1 MYKKLSY
8 IFSKRDKYKIAL
20 LLCIMVAGSFLE
32 LLGVAVFQPF
42 VNIIMMPDSIQENP
56 YLARIYQMFGC
67 STTESFLTVV
77 ALGIIVIYV
86 VKNVYLWV
94 EQDLI
99 LKFTYG
105 VQQKLST
112 RLLTTYLA
120 EPYTFHLNKN
130 IAELQRSMQEDTTM
144 FTQVLMHTLQLIA
157 EVVVCV
163 VLGVYLFSV
172 SNSITV
178 VIVGLLILCVILF
191 TKLTKRF
198 TEELGKQ
205 GQIYKG
211 KLYQWVNQSLGG
223 VKEVKVLNREEF
235 FTSSYKKYYRLYI
248 KGVRINRLLSIT
260 PKYMVEAVCMTGL
273 LIAII
278 IKLNFGH
285 GELENFIPQLATFA
299 VAAFR
304 LLPSVGR
311 INEHVNNIL
320 YAVPSVDLIY
330 GDLKGIEDYQEEKGE
345 EEGREW
351 NFERAIGALR
361 GGRDPSAISAKHV
374 TYAYPNTDTN
384 VLEDANCVIPKG
396 KTVAFIGSSGAGKT
410 TMADIILGLLA
421 PQRGK
426 ILVDDIDIFKNLT
439 MWHHQIGYIPQ
450 VIYLSDDTIRN
461 NIAFGIHEDQINEE
475 AVKTAL
481 KKAQLAEFVDTLP
494 DGLDTIVGDRGVR
507 LSGGQRQRIGIAR
520 ALYHDPEILVLDEA
534 TSALDN
540 ETETAVMEAI
550 ESLQGSKTM
559 IIIAH
564 RLTTIQNADII
575 YEVGDGKVTKR
586 SKEYVFGDEEAK

>member
-94 EQDLI
+94 EQNLI
-99 LKFTYG
+99 MKFTYG
-105 VQQKLST
+105 MQQKLST
-112 RLLTTYLA
+112 RLLTTYLS

-130 IAELQRSMQEDTTM
+130 IAELQRSMQEDTGL
-144 FTQVLMHTLQLIA
+144 FTQVLMHTLQLVA
-157 EVVVCV
+157 EVVVCI
-163 VLGVYLFSV
+163 VLGVYLFTV

-178 VIVGLLILCVILF
+178 VIVGLLILCVVLF
-191 TKLTKRF
+191 TKITKRF
-198 TEELGKQ
+198 TEQLGKEAQ
-205 GQIYKG
+205 VYKG

-235 FTSSYKKYYRLYI
+235 FVSSYKKYYGLYI

-330 GDLKGIEDYQEEKGE
+330 GDLKGIEDYQESKGE
-345 EEGREW
+345 EEGKEW
-351 NFERAIGALR
+351 SFEHGIT
-361 GGRDPSAISAKHV
+361 AKHI

-410 TMADIILGLLA
+410 TMADIILGLIA

-426 ILVDDIDIFKNLT
+426 ILVDDIDVFKNLT

-461 NIAFGIHEDQINEE
+461 NIAFGIHEDQIDEE
-475 AVKTAL
+475 AVRTAL

-575 YEVGDGKVTKR
+575 YEVGDGKVTER

>member
-42 VNIIMMPDSIQENP
+42 VNIIMMPDSIQENS

-94 EQDLI
+94 EQNLI
-99 LKFTYG
+99 MKFTYG
-105 VQQKLST
+105 MQQKLST
-112 RLLTTYLA
+112 RLLTTYLS

-130 IAELQRSMQEDTTM
+130 IAELQRSMQEDTGL
-144 FTQVLMHTLQLIA
+144 FTQVLMHTLQLVA
-157 EVVVCV
+157 EVVVCI
-163 VLGVYLFSV
+163 VLGVYLFTV

-178 VIVGLLILCVILF
+178 VIVGLLILCVVLF
-191 TKLTKRF
+191 TKITKRF
-198 TEELGKQ
+198 TEQLGKEAQ
-205 GQIYKG
+205 VYKG

-235 FTSSYKKYYRLYI
+235 FVSSYKKYYGLYI

-330 GDLKGIEDYQEEKGE
+330 GDLKGIEDYQESKGE
-345 EEGREW
+345 EEGKEW
-351 NFERAIGALR
+351 SFEHGIT
-361 GGRDPSAISAKHV
+361 AKHI

-384 VLEDANCVIPKG
+384 VLEDANCIIPKG

-426 ILVDDIDIFKNLT
+426 ILVDNIDVFKILT

-461 NIAFGIHEDQINEE
+461 NIAFGIHEDQIDEE

-575 YEVGDGKVTKR
+575 YEVGDGKVTER
-586 SKEYVFGDEEAK
+586 SKEYVFGDEETK

>member
-94 EQDLI
+94 EQNLI
-99 LKFTYG
+99 MKFTYG
-105 VQQKLST
+105 MQQKLST
-112 RLLTTYLA
+112 RLLTTYLS

-130 IAELQRSMQEDTTM
+130 IAELQRSMQEDTGL
-144 FTQVLMHTLQLIA
+144 FTQVLMHTLQLVA
-157 EVVVCV
+157 EVVVCI
-163 VLGVYLFSV
+163 VLGVYLFTV

-178 VIVGLLILCVILF
+178 VIVGLLILCVVLF
-191 TKLTKRF
+191 TKITKRF
-198 TEELGKQ
+198 TEQLGKEAQ
-205 GQIYKG
+205 VYKG

-235 FTSSYKKYYRLYI
+235 FVSSYKKYYGLYI

-330 GDLKGIEDYQEEKGE
+330 GDLKGIEDYQEFKGE
-345 EEGREW
+345 EEGKEW
-351 NFERAIGALR
+351 SFEHGIT
-361 GGRDPSAISAKHV
+361 AKHI

-426 ILVDDIDIFKNLT
+426 ILVDDIDVFKNLT

-461 NIAFGIHEDQINEE
+461 NIAFGIHEDQIDEE
-475 AVKTAL
+475 AVRTAL

-575 YEVGDGKVTKR
+575 YEVGDGKVTER

>member
-94 EQDLI
+94 EQNLI
-99 LKFTYG
+99 MKFTYG
-105 VQQKLST
+105 MQQKLST
-112 RLLTTYLA
+112 RLLTTYLS

-130 IAELQRSMQEDTTM
+130 IAELQRSMQEATGL
-144 FTQVLMHTLQLIA
+144 FTQVLMHTLQLVA
-157 EVVVCV
+157 EVVVCI
-163 VLGVYLFSV
+163 VLGVYLFTV

-178 VIVGLLILCVILF
+178 VIVGLLILCVVLF
-191 TKLTKRF
+191 TKITKRF
-198 TEELGKQ
+198 TEQLGKEAQ
-205 GQIYKG
+205 VYKG

-235 FTSSYKKYYRLYI
+235 FVSSYKKYYGLYI

-330 GDLKGIEDYQEEKGE
+330 GDLKGIEDYQESKGE
-345 EEGREW
+345 EEGKEW
-351 NFERAIGALR
+351 SFEHGIT
-361 GGRDPSAISAKHV
+361 AKHI

-426 ILVDDIDIFKNLT
+426 ILVDDIDVFKNLT

-461 NIAFGIHEDQINEE
+461 NIAFGIHEDQIDEE
-475 AVKTAL
+475 AVRTAL

-575 YEVGDGKVTKR
+575 YEVGDGKVTER

>member
-1 MYKKLSY
+1 MGDLMYKKLSY

-94 EQDLI
+94 EQNLI
-99 LKFTYG
+99 MKFTYG
-105 VQQKLST
+105 MQQKLST
-112 RLLTTYLA
+112 RLLTTYLS

-130 IAELQRSMQEDTTM
+130 IAELQRSMQEDTGL
-144 FTQVLMHTLQLIA
+144 FTQVLMHTLQLVA
-157 EVVVCV
+157 EVVVCI
-163 VLGVYLFSV
+163 VLGVYLFTV

-178 VIVGLLILCVILF
+178 VIVGLLILCVVLF
-191 TKLTKRF
+191 TKITKRF
-198 TEELGKQ
+198 TEQLGKEAQ
-205 GQIYKG
+205 VYKG

-235 FTSSYKKYYRLYI
+235 FVSSYKKYYGLYI

-330 GDLKGIEDYQEEKGE
+330 GDLKGIEDYQESKGE
-345 EEGREW
+345 EEGKEW
-351 NFERAIGALR
+351 SFEHGIT
-361 GGRDPSAISAKHV
+361 AKHI

-384 VLEDANCVIPKG
+384 VLEDASCVIPKG

-426 ILVDDIDIFKNLT
+426 ILVDDIDVFKNLT

-461 NIAFGIHEDQINEE
+461 NIAFGIHEDQIDEE
-475 AVKTAL
+475 AVRTAL

-575 YEVGDGKVTKR
+575 YEVGDGKVTER
-586 SKEYVFGDEEAK
+586 SKEYVFGDEESK

>member
-42 VNIIMMPDSIQENP
+42 VNIIMMPGSIQENP

-94 EQDLI
+94 EQNLI

-130 IAELQRSMQEDTTM
+130 IAELQRSMQEDTGL

-163 VLGVYLFSV
+163 VLGIYLFSV

-178 VIVGLLILCVILF
+178 VIVGLLILCVVLF

-198 TEELGKQ
+198 TEELGKESQ
-205 GQIYKG
+205 LYKG

-223 VKEVKVLNREEF
+223 VKEVKVLNREDF
-235 FTSSYKKYYRLYI
+235 FISSYRDYYTLYI
-248 KGVRINRLLSIT
+248 KGVRINRLLSIS

-278 IKLNFGH
+278 LKLNFGH
-285 GELENFIPQLATFA
+285 GELDTFIPQLATFA

-330 GDLKGIEDYQEEKGE
+330 GDLKGIEDYQESKGE
-345 EEGREW
+345 EEGKEW
-351 NFERAIGALR
+351 SFEHGIT
-361 GGRDPSAISAKHV
+361 AKHI

-426 ILVDDIDIFKNLT
+426 ILVDDIDVFKNLT

-461 NIAFGIHEDQINEE
+461 NIAFGIHEDQIDEE
-475 AVKTAL
+475 AVRTAL

-575 YEVGDGKVTKR
+575 YEVGDGKVTER

>member
-94 EQDLI
+94 EQNLI
-99 LKFTYG
+99 MKFTYG
-105 VQQKLST
+105 MQQKLST
-112 RLLTTYLA
+112 RLLTTYLS

-130 IAELQRSMQEDTTM
+130 IAELQRSMQEDTGL
-144 FTQVLMHTLQLIA
+144 FTQVLMHTLQLVA
-157 EVVVCV
+157 EVVVCI
-163 VLGVYLFSV
+163 VLGVYLFTV

-178 VIVGLLILCVILF
+178 VIVGLLILCVVLF
-191 TKLTKRF
+191 ITKRF
-198 TEELGKQ
+198 TEQLGKEAQ
-205 GQIYKG
+205 VYKG

-235 FTSSYKKYYRLYI
+235 FVSSYKKYYGLYI

-330 GDLKGIEDYQEEKGE
+330 GDLKGIEDYQESKGE
-345 EEGREW
+345 EEGKEW
-351 NFERAIGALR
+351 SFEHGIT
-361 GGRDPSAISAKHV
+361 AKHI

-384 VLEDANCVIPKG
+384 VLEDASCVIPKG

-426 ILVDDIDIFKNLT
+426 ILVDDIDVFKNLT

-461 NIAFGIHEDQINEE
+461 NIAFGIHEDQIDEE
-475 AVKTAL
+475 AVRTAL

-575 YEVGDGKVTKR
+575 YEVGDGKVTER
-586 SKEYVFGDEEAK
+586 SKEYVFGDEESK

>member
-42 VNIIMMPDSIQENP
+42 VNIIMMPDSIQENS

-94 EQDLI
+94 EQNLI
-99 LKFTYG
+99 MKFTYG
-105 VQQKLST
+105 MQQKLST
-112 RLLTTYLA
+112 RLLTTYLS

-130 IAELQRSMQEDTTM
+130 IAELQRSMQEDTGL
-144 FTQVLMHTLQLIA
+144 FTQVLMHTLQLVA
-157 EVVVCV
+157 EVVVCI
-163 VLGVYLFSV
+163 VLGVYLFTV

-178 VIVGLLILCVILF
+178 VIVGLLILCVVLF
-191 TKLTKRF
+191 TKITKRF
-198 TEELGKQ
+198 TEQLGKEAQ
-205 GQIYKG
+205 VYKG

-235 FTSSYKKYYRLYI
+235 FVSSYKKYYGLYI

-330 GDLKGIEDYQEEKGE
+330 GDLKGIEDYQESKGE
-345 EEGREW
+345 EEGKEW
-351 NFERAIGALR
+351 SFEHGIT
-361 GGRDPSAISAKHV
+361 AKHI

-384 VLEDANCVIPKG
+384 VLEDANCIIPKG

-426 ILVDDIDIFKNLT
+426 ILVDNIDVFKNLT

-461 NIAFGIHEDQINEE
+461 NIAFGIHEDQIDEE

-540 ETETAVMEAI
+540 ETETAVMEAS

-575 YEVGDGKVTKR
+575 YEVGDGKVTER
-586 SKEYVFGDEEAK
+586 SKEYVFGDEETK

>member
-77 ALGIIVIYV
+77 AVGIIVIYV
-86 VKNVYLWV
+86 VKNVYLWI
-94 EQDLI
+94 EQNLI

-130 IAELQRSMQEDTTM
+130 IAELQRSMQEDTGL

-178 VIVGLLILCVILF
+178 VIVGLLILCVVLF

-198 TEELGKQ
+198 TEELGKESQ
-205 GQIYKG
+205 LYKG

-223 VKEVKVLNREEF
+223 VKEVKVLNREDF
-235 FTSSYKKYYRLYI
+235 FISSYRDYYTLYI
-248 KGVRINRLLSIT
+248 KGVRINRLLSIS

-278 IKLNFGH
+278 LKLNFGH
-285 GELENFIPQLATFA
+285 GELDTFIPQLATFA

-330 GDLKGIEDYQEEKGE
+330 GDLKGIEDYQESKGE
-345 EEGREW
+345 EEGKEW
-351 NFERAIGALR
+351 SFEHEIT
-361 GGRDPSAISAKHV
+361 AKHI

-426 ILVDDIDIFKNLT
+426 ILVDDIDVFKNLT

-461 NIAFGIHEDQINEE
+461 NIAFGIHEDQIDEE

-575 YEVGDGKVTKR
+575 YEVGDGKVTER
-586 SKEYVFGDEEAK
+586 SKEYVFGDEESK

>member
-1 MYKKLSY
+1 MGDLMYKKLSY

-94 EQDLI
+94 EQNLI
-99 LKFTYG
+99 MKFTYG
-105 VQQKLST
+105 MQQKLST
-112 RLLTTYLA
+112 RLLTTYLS

-130 IAELQRSMQEDTTM
+130 IAELQRSMQEDTGL
-144 FTQVLMHTLQLIA
+144 FTQVLMHTLQLVA
-157 EVVVCV
+157 EVVVCI
-163 VLGVYLFSV
+163 VLGVYLFTV

-178 VIVGLLILCVILF
+178 VIVGLLVLCVVLF
-191 TKLTKRF
+191 TKITKRF
-198 TEELGKQ
+198 TEQLGKEAQ
-205 GQIYKG
+205 VYKG

-235 FTSSYKKYYRLYI
+235 FVSSYKKYYGLYI

-330 GDLKGIEDYQEEKGE
+330 GDLKGIEDYQESKGE
-345 EEGREW
+345 EEGKEW
-351 NFERAIGALR
+351 SFEHGIT
-361 GGRDPSAISAKHV
+361 AKHI

-426 ILVDDIDIFKNLT
+426 ILVDDIDVFKNLT

-461 NIAFGIHEDQINEE
+461 NIAFGIHEDQIDEE
-475 AVKTAL
+475 AVRTAL

-575 YEVGDGKVTKR
+575 YEVGDGKVTER
-586 SKEYVFGDEEAK
+586 SKEYVFGDEESK

>member
-94 EQDLI
+94 EQNLI
-99 LKFTYG
+99 MKFTYG
-105 VQQKLST
+105 MQQKLST
-112 RLLTTYLA
+112 RLLTTYLS

-130 IAELQRSMQEDTTM
+130 IAELQRSMQEDTGL

-157 EVVVCV
+157 EVVVCI
-163 VLGVYLFSV
+163 VLGVYLFTV

-178 VIVGLLILCVILF
+178 VIVGLLILCVVLF
-191 TKLTKRF
+191 TKITKRF
-198 TEELGKQ
+198 TEQLGKEAQ
-205 GQIYKG
+205 VYKG

-235 FTSSYKKYYRLYI
+235 FVSSYKKYYGLYI

-330 GDLKGIEDYQEEKGE
+330 GDLKGIEDYQESKGE
-345 EEGREW
+345 EEGKEW
-351 NFERAIGALR
+351 SFEHGIT
-361 GGRDPSAISAKHV
+361 AKHI
-374 TYAYPNTDTN
+374 TYAYPNTDMN

-396 KTVAFIGSSGAGKT
+396 KTVAFIGKT

-426 ILVDDIDIFKNLT
+426 ILVDDIDVFKNLT

-461 NIAFGIHEDQINEE
+461 NIAFGIHEDQIDEE
-475 AVKTAL
+475 AVRTAL

-575 YEVGDGKVTKR
+575 YEVGDGKVTER

>member
-94 EQDLI
+94 EQNLI
-99 LKFTYG
+99 MKFTYG
-105 VQQKLST
+105 MQQKLST
-112 RLLTTYLA
+112 RLLTTYLS

-130 IAELQRSMQEDTTM
+130 IAELQRSMQEDTGL
-144 FTQVLMHTLQLIA
+144 FTQVLMHTLQLVA
-157 EVVVCV
+157 EVVVCI
-163 VLGVYLFSV
+163 VLGVYLFTV
-172 SNSITV
+172 SSSITV
-178 VIVGLLILCVILF
+178 VIVGLLILCVVLF
-191 TKLTKRF
+191 TKITKRF
-198 TEELGKQ
+198 TEQLGKEAQ
-205 GQIYKG
+205 VYKG

-235 FTSSYKKYYRLYI
+235 FVSSYKKYYGLYI

-330 GDLKGIEDYQEEKGE
+330 GDLKGIEDYQESKGE
-345 EEGREW
+345 EEGKEW
-351 NFERAIGALR
+351 SFEHGIT
-361 GGRDPSAISAKHV
+361 AKHI

-384 VLEDANCVIPKG
+384 VLEDASCVIPKG

-426 ILVDDIDIFKNLT
+426 ILVDDIDVFKNLT

-461 NIAFGIHEDQINEE
+461 NIAFGIHEDQIDEE
-475 AVKTAL
+475 AVRTAL

-575 YEVGDGKVTKR
+575 YEVGDGKVTER
-586 SKEYVFGDEEAK
+586 SKEYVFGDEESK

>member
-42 VNIIMMPDSIQENP
+42 VNIIMMPDSIQENS

-94 EQDLI
+94 EQNLI
-99 LKFTYG
+99 MKFTYG
-105 VQQKLST
+105 MQQKLST
-112 RLLTTYLA
+112 RLLTTYLS

-130 IAELQRSMQEDTTM
+130 IAELQRSMQEDTGL
-144 FTQVLMHTLQLIA
+144 FTQVLMHTLQLVA
-157 EVVVCV
+157 EVVVCI
-163 VLGVYLFSV
+163 VLGVYLFTV

-178 VIVGLLILCVILF
+178 VIVGLLILCVVLF
-191 TKLTKRF
+191 TKITKRF
-198 TEELGKQ
+198 TEQLGKEAQ
-205 GQIYKG
+205 VYKG

-235 FTSSYKKYYRLYI
+235 FVSSYKKYYGLYI

-330 GDLKGIEDYQEEKGE
+330 GDLKGIEDYQESKGE
-345 EEGREW
+345 EEGKEW
-351 NFERAIGALR
+351 SFEHGIT
-361 GGRDPSAISAKHV
+361 AKHI

-384 VLEDANCVIPKG
+384 VLEDANCIIPKG

-426 ILVDDIDIFKNLT
+426 ILVDNIDVFKNLT

-461 NIAFGIHEDQINEE
+461 NIAFGIHEDQIDEE

-575 YEVGDGKVTKR
+575 YEVGDGKVTER
-586 SKEYVFGDEEAK
+586 SKEYVFGDEESK

>member
-120 EPYTFHLNKN
+120 EPYMFHLNKN

-351 NFERAIGALR
+351 NFERAI
-361 GGRDPSAISAKHV
+361 SAKHV

-410 TMADIILGLLA
+410 TMADIILGLLV

-426 ILVDDIDIFKNLT
+426 ILVDDIDVFKNLT

>member
-8 IFSKRDKYKIAL
+8 IFSKRDKYKIAM

-32 LLGVAVFQPF
+32 LFGVAVFQPF

-77 ALGIIVIYV
+77 AVGIIVIYV
-86 VKNVYLWV
+86 VKNVYLWI
-94 EQDLI
+94 EQNLI

-130 IAELQRSMQEDTTM
+130 IAELQRSMQEDTGL

-178 VIVGLLILCVILF
+178 VIVGLLILCVVLF

-198 TEELGKQ
+198 TEELGKESQ
-205 GQIYKG
+205 LYKG

-223 VKEVKVLNREEF
+223 VKEVKVLNREDF
-235 FTSSYKKYYRLYI
+235 FISSYRDYYTLYI
-248 KGVRINRLLSIT
+248 KGVRINRLLSIS

-278 IKLNFGH
+278 LKLNFGH
-285 GELENFIPQLATFA
+285 GELDTFIPQLATFA

-330 GDLKGIEDYQEEKGE
+330 GDLKGIEDYQESKGE
-345 EEGREW
+345 EEGKEW
-351 NFERAIGALR
+351 SFEHEIT
-361 GGRDPSAISAKHV
+361 AKHI

-426 ILVDDIDIFKNLT
+426 ILVDDIDVFKNLT

-461 NIAFGIHEDQINEE
+461 NIAFGIHEDQIDEE
-475 AVKTAL
+475 AVRTAL

-575 YEVGDGKVTKR
+575 YEVGDGKVTER
-586 SKEYVFGDEEAK
+586 SKEYVFGDAESK

>member
-42 VNIIMMPDSIQENP
+42 VNIIMMPDSIQENS

-94 EQDLI
+94 EQNLI
-99 LKFTYG
+99 MKFTYG
-105 VQQKLST
+105 MQQKLST
-112 RLLTTYLA
+112 RLLTTYLS

-130 IAELQRSMQEDTTM
+130 IAELQRSMQEDTVL
-144 FTQVLMHTLQLIA
+144 FTQVLMHTLQLVA
-157 EVVVCV
+157 EVVVCI
-163 VLGVYLFSV
+163 VLGVYLFTV

-178 VIVGLLILCVILF
+178 VIVGLLILCVVLF
-191 TKLTKRF
+191 TKITKRF
-198 TEELGKQ
+198 TEQLGKEAQ
-205 GQIYKG
+205 VYKG

-235 FTSSYKKYYRLYI
+235 FVSSYKKYYGLYI

-330 GDLKGIEDYQEEKGE
+330 GDLKGIEDYQESKGE
-345 EEGREW
+345 EEGKEW
-351 NFERAIGALR
+351 SFEHGIT
-361 GGRDPSAISAKHV
+361 AKHI

-384 VLEDANCVIPKG
+384 VLEDANCIIPKG

-426 ILVDDIDIFKNLT
+426 ILVDNIDVFKNLT

-461 NIAFGIHEDQINEE
+461 NIAFGIHEDQIDEE

-575 YEVGDGKVTKR
+575 YEVGDGKVTER
-586 SKEYVFGDEEAK
+586 SKEYVFGDEETK

>member
-351 NFERAIGALR
+351 NFERAI
-361 GGRDPSAISAKHV
+361 SAKHV

-410 TMADIILGLLA
+410 TMADIILGLLV

-426 ILVDDIDIFKNLT
+426 ILVDDIDVFKNLT

-475 AVKTAL
+475 AAL

>member
-94 EQDLI
+94 EQNLI
-99 LKFTYG
+99 MKFTYG
-105 VQQKLST
+105 MQQKLST
-112 RLLTTYLA
+112 RLLTTYLS

-130 IAELQRSMQEDTTM
+130 IAELQRSMQEDTGL
-144 FTQVLMHTLQLIA
+144 FTQVLMHTLQLVA
-157 EVVVCV
+157 EVVVCI
-163 VLGVYLFSV
+163 VLGVYLFTV

-178 VIVGLLILCVILF
+178 VIVGLLILCVVLF
-191 TKLTKRF
+191 TKITKRF
-198 TEELGKQ
+198 TEQLGKEAQ
-205 GQIYKG
+205 VYKG

-235 FTSSYKKYYRLYI
+235 FVSSYKKYYGLYI

-260 PKYMVEAVCMTGL
+260 PKYVVEAVCMTGL

-330 GDLKGIEDYQEEKGE
+330 GDLKGIEDYQESKGE
-345 EEGREW
+345 EEGKEW
-351 NFERAIGALR
+351 SFEHGIT
-361 GGRDPSAISAKHV
+361 AKHI

-426 ILVDDIDIFKNLT
+426 ILVDDIDVFKNLT

-461 NIAFGIHEDQINEE
+461 NIAFGIHEDQIDEE
-475 AVKTAL
+475 AVRTAL

-575 YEVGDGKVTKR
+575 YEVGDGKVTER

>member
-351 NFERAIGALR
+351 NFERAI
-361 GGRDPSAISAKHV
+361 SAKHV

-575 YEVGDGKVTKR
+575 YEVGDGKVTER

>member
-94 EQDLI
+94 EQNLI
-99 LKFTYG
+99 MKFTYG
-105 VQQKLST
+105 MQQKLST
-112 RLLTTYLA
+112 RLLTTYLS

-130 IAELQRSMQEDTTM
+130 IAELQRSMQEDTGL
-144 FTQVLMHTLQLIA
+144 FTQVLMHTLQLVA
-157 EVVVCV
+157 EVVGCI
-163 VLGVYLFSV
+163 VLGVYLFTV

-178 VIVGLLILCVILF
+178 VIVGLLILCVVLF
-191 TKLTKRF
+191 TKITKRF
-198 TEELGKQ
+198 TEQLGKEAQ
-205 GQIYKG
+205 VYKG

-235 FTSSYKKYYRLYI
+235 FVSSYKKYYGLYI

-330 GDLKGIEDYQEEKGE
+330 GDLKGIEDYQESKGE
-345 EEGREW
+345 EEGKEW
-351 NFERAIGALR
+351 SFEHGIT
-361 GGRDPSAISAKHV
+361 AKHI

-384 VLEDANCVIPKG
+384 VLEDASCVIPKG

-426 ILVDDIDIFKNLT
+426 ILVDDIDVFKNLT

-461 NIAFGIHEDQINEE
+461 NIAFGIHEDQIDEE
-475 AVKTAL
+475 AVRTAL

-575 YEVGDGKVTKR
+575 YEVGDGKVTER
-586 SKEYVFGDEEAK
+586 SKEYVFGDEESK

>member
-32 LLGVAVFQPF
+32 LLGVAGFQPF

-94 EQDLI
+94 EQNLI
-99 LKFTYG
+99 MKFTYG
-105 VQQKLST
+105 MQQKLST
-112 RLLTTYLA
+112 RLLTTYLS

-130 IAELQRSMQEDTTM
+130 IAELQRSMQEDTGL
-144 FTQVLMHTLQLIA
+144 FTQVLMHTLQLVA
-157 EVVVCV
+157 EVVVCI
-163 VLGVYLFSV
+163 VLGVYLFTV

-178 VIVGLLILCVILF
+178 VIVGLLILCVVLF
-191 TKLTKRF
+191 TKITKRF
-198 TEELGKQ
+198 TEQLGKEAQ
-205 GQIYKG
+205 VYKG

-235 FTSSYKKYYRLYI
+235 FVSSYKKYYGLYI

-330 GDLKGIEDYQEEKGE
+330 GDLKGIEDYQESKGE
-345 EEGREW
+345 EEGKEW
-351 NFERAIGALR
+351 SFEHGIT
-361 GGRDPSAISAKHV
+361 AKHI

-426 ILVDDIDIFKNLT
+426 ILVDDIDVFKNLT

-461 NIAFGIHEDQINEE
+461 NIAFGIHEDQIDEE
-475 AVKTAL
+475 AVRTAL

-575 YEVGDGKVTKR
+575 YEVGDGKVTER

>member
-94 EQDLI
+94 EQNLI
-99 LKFTYG
+99 MKFTYG
-105 VQQKLST
+105 MQQKLST
-112 RLLTTYLA
+112 RLLTTYLS

-130 IAELQRSMQEDTTM
+130 IAELQRSMQEDTGL

-157 EVVVCV
+157 EVVVCI
-163 VLGVYLFSV
+163 VLGVYLFTV

-178 VIVGLLILCVILF
+178 VIVGLLILCVVLF
-191 TKLTKRF
+191 TKITKRF
-198 TEELGKQ
+198 TEQLGKEAQ
-205 GQIYKG
+205 VYKG

-235 FTSSYKKYYRLYI
+235 FVSSYKKYYGLYI

-330 GDLKGIEDYQEEKGE
+330 GDLKGIEDYQESKGE
-345 EEGREW
+345 EEGKEW
-351 NFERAIGALR
+351 SFEHGIT
-361 GGRDPSAISAKHV
+361 AKHI

-426 ILVDDIDIFKNLT
+426 ILVDDIDVFKNLT

-461 NIAFGIHEDQINEE
+461 NIAFGIHEDQIDEE
-475 AVKTAL
+475 AVRTAL

-575 YEVGDGKVTKR
+575 YEVGDGKVTER
-586 SKEYVFGDEEAK
+586 SKEYVFGDEESK

>member
-77 ALGIIVIYV
+77 TLGIIVIYV

-94 EQDLI
+94 EQNLI
-99 LKFTYG
+99 MKFTYG
-105 VQQKLST
+105 MQQKLST
-112 RLLTTYLA
+112 RLLTTYLS

-130 IAELQRSMQEDTTM
+130 IAELQRSMQEDTGL
-144 FTQVLMHTLQLIA
+144 FTQVLMHTLQLVA
-157 EVVVCV
+157 EVVVCI
-163 VLGVYLFSV
+163 VLGVYLFTV

-178 VIVGLLILCVILF
+178 VIVGLLILCVVLF
-191 TKLTKRF
+191 TKITKRF
-198 TEELGKQ
+198 TEQLGKEAQ
-205 GQIYKG
+205 VYKG

-235 FTSSYKKYYRLYI
+235 FVSSYKKYYGLYI

-330 GDLKGIEDYQEEKGE
+330 GDLKGIEDYQESKGE
-345 EEGREW
+345 EEGKEW
-351 NFERAIGALR
+351 SFEHGIT
-361 GGRDPSAISAKHV
+361 AKHI

-426 ILVDDIDIFKNLT
+426 ILVDDIDVFKNLT

-461 NIAFGIHEDQINEE
+461 NIAFGIHEDQIDEE
-475 AVKTAL
+475 AVRTAL

-575 YEVGDGKVTKR
+575 YEVGDGKVTER

>member
-42 VNIIMMPDSIQENP
+42 VNIIMMPGSIQENP

-94 EQDLI
+94 EQNLI

-130 IAELQRSMQEDTTM
+130 IAELQRSMQEDTGL

-163 VLGVYLFSV
+163 VLGIYLFSV

-178 VIVGLLILCVILF
+178 VIVGLLILCVVLF

-198 TEELGKQ
+198 TEELGKESQ
-205 GQIYKG
+205 LYKG

-223 VKEVKVLNREEF
+223 VKEVKVLNREDF
-235 FTSSYKKYYRLYI
+235 FISSYRDYYTLYI
-248 KGVRINRLLSIT
+248 KGVRINRLLSIS

-278 IKLNFGH
+278 LKLNFGH
-285 GELENFIPQLATFA
+285 GELDTFIPQLATFA

-330 GDLKGIEDYQEEKGE
+330 GDLKGIEDYQESKGE
-345 EEGREW
+345 EEGKEW
-351 NFERAIGALR
+351 SFEHGIT
-361 GGRDPSAISAKHV
+361 AKHI

-426 ILVDDIDIFKNLT
+426 ILVDDIDVFKNLT

-461 NIAFGIHEDQINEE
+461 NIAFGIHEDQIDEE
-475 AVKTAL
+475 AVRTAL

-575 YEVGDGKVTKR
+575 YEVGDGKVTER
-586 SKEYVFGDEEAK
+586 SKEYVFGDEESK

>member
-94 EQDLI
+94 EQNLI
-99 LKFTYG
+99 MKFTYG
-105 VQQKLST
+105 MQQKLST
-112 RLLTTYLA
+112 RLLTTYLS

-130 IAELQRSMQEDTTM
+130 IAELQRSMQEDTGL
-144 FTQVLMHTLQLIA
+144 FTQVLMHTLQLVA
-157 EVVVCV
+157 EVVVCI
-163 VLGVYLFSV
+163 VLGVYLFTV

-178 VIVGLLILCVILF
+178 VIVGLLILCVVLF
-191 TKLTKRF
+191 TKITKRF
-198 TEELGKQ
+198 TEQLGKEAQ
-205 GQIYKG
+205 VYKG

-235 FTSSYKKYYRLYI
+235 FVSSYKKYYGLYI

-330 GDLKGIEDYQEEKGE
+330 GDLKGIEDYQESKGE
-345 EEGREW
+345 EEGKEW
-351 NFERAIGALR
+351 SFEHGIT
-361 GGRDPSAISAKHV
+361 AKHI

-426 ILVDDIDIFKNLT
+426 ILVDDIDVFKNLT

-461 NIAFGIHEDQINEE
+461 NIAFGIHEDQIDEE
-475 AVKTAL
+475 AVRTAL

-575 YEVGDGKVTKR
+575 YEVGDGKVTDR

>member
-1 MYKKLSY
+1 
-8 IFSKRDKYKIAL
+8 
-20 LLCIMVAGSFLE
+20 MVAGSFLE

-94 EQDLI
+94 EQNLI
-99 LKFTYG
+99 MKFTYG
-105 VQQKLST
+105 MQQKLST
-112 RLLTTYLA
+112 RLLTTYLS

-130 IAELQRSMQEDTTM
+130 IAELQRSMQEDTGL
-144 FTQVLMHTLQLIA
+144 FTQVLMHTLQLVA
-157 EVVVCV
+157 EVVVCI
-163 VLGVYLFSV
+163 VLGVYLFTV

-178 VIVGLLILCVILF
+178 VIVGLLILCVVLF
-191 TKLTKRF
+191 TKITKRF
-198 TEELGKQ
+198 TEQLGKEAQ
-205 GQIYKG
+205 VYKG

-235 FTSSYKKYYRLYI
+235 FVSSYKKYYGLYI

-330 GDLKGIEDYQEEKGE
+330 GDLKGIEDYQESKGE
-345 EEGREW
+345 EEGKEW
-351 NFERAIGALR
+351 SFEHGIT
-361 GGRDPSAISAKHV
+361 AKHI

-426 ILVDDIDIFKNLT
+426 ILVDDIDVFKNLT

-461 NIAFGIHEDQINEE
+461 NIAFGIHEDQIDEE
-475 AVKTAL
+475 AVRTAL

-575 YEVGDGKVTKR
+575 YEVGDGKVTER

>member
-1 MYKKLSY
+1 MYKKLPY

-351 NFERAIGALR
+351 NFERAI
-361 GGRDPSAISAKHV
+361 SAKHV

-410 TMADIILGLLA
+410 TMADIILGLLV

-426 ILVDDIDIFKNLT
+426 ILVDDIDVFKNLT

>member
-94 EQDLI
+94 EQNLI
-99 LKFTYG
+99 MKFTYG
-105 VQQKLST
+105 MQQKLST
-112 RLLTTYLA
+112 RLLTTYLS

-130 IAELQRSMQEDTTM
+130 IAELQRSMQEDTCL
-144 FTQVLMHTLQLIA
+144 FTQVLMHTLQLVA
-157 EVVVCV
+157 EVVVCI
-163 VLGVYLFSV
+163 VLGVYLFTV

-178 VIVGLLILCVILF
+178 VIVGLLILCVVLF
-191 TKLTKRF
+191 TKITKRF
-198 TEELGKQ
+198 TEQLGKEAQ
-205 GQIYKG
+205 VYKG

-235 FTSSYKKYYRLYI
+235 FVSSYKKYYGLYI

-330 GDLKGIEDYQEEKGE
+330 GDLKGIEDYQESKGE
-345 EEGREW
+345 EEGKEW
-351 NFERAIGALR
+351 SFEHGIT
-361 GGRDPSAISAKHV
+361 AKHI

-426 ILVDDIDIFKNLT
+426 ILVDDIDVFKNLT

-461 NIAFGIHEDQINEE
+461 NIAFGIHEDQIDEE
-475 AVKTAL
+475 AVRTAL

-575 YEVGDGKVTKR
+575 YEVGDGKVTER

>member
-94 EQDLI
+94 EQNLI
-99 LKFTYG
+99 MKFTYG
-105 VQQKLST
+105 MQQKLST
-112 RLLTTYLA
+112 RLLTTYLS

-130 IAELQRSMQEDTTM
+130 IAELQRSMQEDTGL
-144 FTQVLMHTLQLIA
+144 FTQVLMHTLQLVA
-157 EVVVCV
+157 EVVVCI
-163 VLGVYLFSV
+163 VLGVYLFTV

-178 VIVGLLILCVILF
+178 VIVGLLILCVVLF
-191 TKLTKRF
+191 TKITKRF
-198 TEELGKQ
+198 TEQLGKEAQ
-205 GQIYKG
+205 VYKG

-235 FTSSYKKYYRLYI
+235 FVSSYKKYYGLYI

-330 GDLKGIEDYQEEKGE
+330 GDLKGIEDYQESKGE
-345 EEGREW
+345 EEGKEW
-351 NFERAIGALR
+351 SFEHGIT
-361 GGRDPSAISAKHV
+361 AKHI

-384 VLEDANCVIPKG
+384 VLEDVSCVIPKG

-426 ILVDDIDIFKNLT
+426 ILVDDIDVFKNLT

-461 NIAFGIHEDQINEE
+461 NIAFGIHEDQIDEE
-475 AVKTAL
+475 AVRTAL

-575 YEVGDGKVTKR
+575 YEVGDGKVTER
-586 SKEYVFGDEEAK
+586 SKEYVFGDEESK

>member
-94 EQDLI
+94 EQNLI
-99 LKFTYG
+99 MKFTYG
-105 VQQKLST
+105 MQQKLST
-112 RLLTTYLA
+112 RLLTTYLS

-130 IAELQRSMQEDTTM
+130 IAELQRSMQEDTGL
-144 FTQVLMHTLQLIA
+144 FTQVLMHTLQLVA
-157 EVVVCV
+157 EVVVCI
-163 VLGVYLFSV
+163 VLGVYLFTV

-178 VIVGLLILCVILF
+178 VIVGLLILCVVLF
-191 TKLTKRF
+191 TKITKRF
-198 TEELGKQ
+198 TEQLGKEAQ
-205 GQIYKG
+205 VYKG

-235 FTSSYKKYYRLYI
+235 FVSSYKKYYGLYI

-330 GDLKGIEDYQEEKGE
+330 EDLKGIEDYQESKGE
-345 EEGREW
+345 EEGKEW
-351 NFERAIGALR
+351 SFEHGIT
-361 GGRDPSAISAKHV
+361 AKHI

-426 ILVDDIDIFKNLT
+426 ILVDDIDVFKNLT

-461 NIAFGIHEDQINEE
+461 NIAFGIHEDQIDEE
-475 AVKTAL
+475 AVRTAL

-575 YEVGDGKVTKR
+575 YEVGDGKVTER
-586 SKEYVFGDEEAK
+586 SKEYVFGDEESK